1 MRVVGVLT
9 TYAPEVLAAA
19 DERVASV
26 ADWLRTRG
34 RQGAG

>member
-9 TYAPEVLAAA
+9 TYAPEALSAA
-19 DERVASV
+19 DVRVATV
-26 ADWLRTRG
+26 ADWLGARE